1 MHTLVLMITGPS
13 LLLLILASIV
23 LIILLTAKF
32 KLHPFL
38 ALIIACFFL
47 GITVRIPLPELVK
60 SMENGFGG
68 LMKYIGMIVIFGSI
82 IGVFLEKS
90 GGAMKIAQR
99 IISLTGKGKTIP
111 AISLIG
117 AVVSIPVF
125 CDSGFILLS
134 GLSDKLS
141 KLSNATKSSLSLAL
155 ATGLYTT
162 HTLIPPTP
170 GPIAAAGNIGASA
183 YLGTIILVGI
193 CFSIP
198 ILWITQIFSKR
209 LGRNIETNEILD
221 NDTIAVDEPD
231 TMPSIIS
238 ALIPLIIPIAL
249 IASGTVFRFF
259 KIQLEWL
266 NFISSPLVAIF
277 IGAILAMLLLRPT
290 GLKNMSQWFTEAIK
304 VSGPILIITAAG
316 GAFGG
321 VLKATPLSEYVGK
334 WLTSGDSG
342 SILILVIIFLI
353 AAVLKSAQGSSTS
366 AMVITSSLL
375 APLVVELGWDLPIQ
389 YALAVMAI
397 GGGAM
402 TVSHFNDSYFW
413 VVSQF
418 SGMSAKDT
426 NRSFTLI
433 TAMQGLLVLTLSIL
447 IWILFV

>member
-1 MHTLVLMITGPS
+1 MITGPS

-47 GITVRIPLPELVK
+47 GITVRIPLPELIK
-60 SMENGFGG
+60 SMEKGFGG
-68 LMKYIGMIVIFGSI
+68 IMSYIGMIVIFGSV

-99 IISLTGKGKTIP
+99 IIKLTGEKKTIP

-117 AVVSIPVF
+117 AVVSVPVF

-134 GLSDKLS
+134 GLANKLS
-141 KLSNATKSSLSLAL
+141 KLSHTSKASLNLAL

-162 HTLIPPTP
+162 HTLVPPTP
-170 GPIAAAGNIGASA
+170 GPIAAAGNIGASG
-183 YLGTIILVGI
+183 YLGTIILLGI

-198 ILWITQIFSKR
+198 VLFITQLLSKR
-209 LGRNIETNEILD
+209 LGKHIVTKEVHNEIEEDDL
-221 NDTIAVDEPD
+221 TI
-231 TMPSIIS
+231 MPSLKN
-238 ALIPLIIPIAL
+238 ALIPLLLPILLIAL
-249 IASGTVFRFF
+249 GTIFRFTG
-259 KIQLEWL
+259 IETPWL
-266 NFISSPLVAIF
+266 NFLSAPVVAIF
-277 IGAILAMLLLRPT
+277 IGAIVAMLLLRPRN
-290 GLKNMSQWFTEAIK
+290 KNEYSDWFLEAIK

-321 VLKATPLSEYVGK
+321 VLKATPLSEYVSL
-334 WLTSGDSG
+334 WMTSGDSNDVL
-342 SILILVIIFLI
+342 ILILIFII

-375 APLVVELGWDLPIQ
+375 APLIPALGWDSAIQ
-389 YALAVMAI
+389 FALAVLVI

-433 TAMQGLLVLTLSIL
+433 TGIQGVLVLTLSIL
-447 IWILFV
+447 IWLFVI

>member
-1 MHTLVLMITGPS
+1 MITGPS

-23 LIILLTAKF
+23 LIILLTARF

-38 ALIIACFFL
+38 ALVIACFFL
-47 GITVRIPLPELVK
+47 GITVRIPLPDIVK
-60 SMENGFGG
+60 SMEKGFGG
-68 LMKYIGMIVIFGSI
+68 IMSYIGMIVIFGSV

-90 GGAMKIAQR
+90 GGAMKIAQS
-99 IISLTGKGKTIP
+99 IIKLTGEKKTIP

-117 AVVSIPVF
+117 AVVSVPVF

-134 GLSDKLS
+134 GLADKIS
-141 KLSNATKSSLSLAL
+141 KLSNTSKASLSLSL

-162 HTLIPPTP
+162 HTLVPPTP
-170 GPIAAAGNIGASA
+170 GPIAAAGNIGASG
-183 YLGTIILVGI
+183 YLGTIILLGL

-198 ILWITQIFSKR
+198 TLLITQFLSKR
-209 LGRNIETNEILD
+209 MGKKIITNEVQHTD
-221 NDTIAVDEPD
+221 KTEQNDTVL
-231 TMPSIIS
+231 MPSLTN
-238 ALIPLIIPIAL
+238 ALIPLLVPIIL
-249 IASGTVFRFF
+249 IAFGTIIRFTGMAN
-259 KIQLEWL
+259 EWID
-266 NFISSPLVAIF
+266 FISAPVVAIF
-277 IGAILAMLLLRPT
+277 IGAIIAMLLLRPQN
-290 GLKNMSQWFTEAIK
+290 KSDIKDWFIEAVK

-321 VLKATPLSEYVGK
+321 VLKATPLSEYVGQ
-334 WLTSGDSG
+334 WMTSGDS
-342 SILILVIIFLI
+342 SDILILLLIFLI
-353 AAVLKSAQGSSTS
+353 AAVLKTAQGSSTS

-375 APLVVELGWDLPIQ
+375 APLIPVLGWDSAIQ
-389 YALAVMAI
+389 FALAVLVI

-433 TAMQGLLVLTLSIL
+433 TGVQGLMVLTLSIL
-447 IWILFV
+447 VWIVFV

>member
-1 MHTLVLMITGPS
+1 MITGPS
-13 LLLLILASIV
+13 LLLLILTSIV

-47 GITVRIPLPELVK
+47 GITVRIPLPELIK
-60 SMENGFGG
+60 SMEKGFGG
-68 LMKYIGMIVIFGSI
+68 IMSYIGMIVIFGSV

-90 GGAMKIAQR
+90 GGAMKIAQH
-99 IISLTGKGKTIP
+99 IIKLTGEKRTIP

-117 AVVSIPVF
+117 AVVSVPVF

-134 GLSDKLS
+134 GLANKLS
-141 KLSNATKSSLSLAL
+141 KLSQTSKASLNLAL

-162 HTLIPPTP
+162 HTLVPPTP

-183 YLGTIILVGI
+183 YLGTIILLGL

-198 ILWITQIFSKR
+198 VLFITQLLSKK
-209 LGRNIETNEILD
+209 LGKHIVTKEVHNEIEEEDL
-221 NDTIAVDEPD
+221 TI
-231 TMPSIIS
+231 MPSLKN
-238 ALIPLIIPIAL
+238 ALIPLLLPILLIAL
-249 IASGTVFRFF
+249 GTIFRFTG
-259 KIQLEWL
+259 IDTPWL
-266 NFISSPLVAIF
+266 NFLSAPVVAIF
-277 IGAILAMLLLRPT
+277 IGAIVAMLLLRPKT
-290 GLKNMSQWFTEAIK
+290 ENKYSDWFIEAIK

-321 VLKATPLSEYVGK
+321 VLKATPLSEYVSL
-334 WLTSGDSG
+334 WMTSGDSNDVL
-342 SILILVIIFLI
+342 ILILIFII

-375 APLVVELGWDLPIQ
+375 APLIPVLGWDSAIQ
-389 YALAVMAI
+389 FALAVLVI

-433 TAMQGLLVLTLSIL
+433 TGIQGVLVLTFSIL
-447 IWILFV
+447 IWLFVI

>member
-1 MHTLVLMITGPS
+1 MITGPS
-13 LLLLILASIV
+13 LLLLILASILV
-23 LIILLTAKF
+23 IIVLTAKF

-38 ALIIACFFL
+38 ALIVACFFL
-47 GITVRIPLPELVK
+47 GITVGIPLPEIVK
-60 SMENGFGG
+60 SMEKGFGG
-68 LMKYIGMIVIFGSI
+68 IMSYIGMIVVFGSV

-90 GGAMKIAQR
+90 GGALKIAQS
-99 IISLTGKGKTIP
+99 IIKLTGQKKTIS

-134 GLSDKLS
+134 GLADKIS
-141 KLSNATKSSLSLAL
+141 KLSNTNKASLSLSL

-162 HTLIPPTP
+162 HTLVPPTP
-170 GPIAAAGNIGASA
+170 GPIAAAGNIGASG
-183 YLGTIILVGI
+183 YLGTMILIGL

-198 ILWITQIFSKR
+198 VLLMTQFLSKKLGKSIVANEKHSVEEKKQNDSIKIPSLRNSIIPLLVPIIL
-209 LGRNIETNEILD
+209 
-221 NDTIAVDEPD
+221 IAV
-231 TMPSIIS
+231 
-238 ALIPLIIPIAL
+238 
-249 IASGTVFRFF
+249 GTILRF
-259 KIQLEWL
+259 IGVAYEWI
-266 NFISSPLVAIF
+266 NFISAPVVAIF
-277 IGAILAMLLLRPT
+277 IGALLAMFLLRPKSKDNIK
-290 GLKNMSQWFTEAIK
+290 GWFAEAVK

-321 VLKATPLSEYVGK
+321 VLKTTPLAEYVGQ
-334 WLTSGDSG
+334 WMTSGESDD
-342 SILILVIIFLI
+342 ILILLLIFLI

-375 APLVVELGWDLPIQ
+375 APLIPALGWDSAIQ
-389 YALAVMAI
+389 FSLAVLVI

-426 NRSFTLI
+426 NRTFTLI
-433 TAMQGLLVLTLSIL
+433 TGIQGVTVLLLSVLGWVI
-447 IWILFV
+447 FV

>member
-1 MHTLVLMITGPS
+1 MITGPS

-38 ALIIACFFL
+38 ALIVACFFL
-47 GITVRIPLPELVK
+47 GVTVRMPLPDIVK
-60 SMENGFGG
+60 SMEKGFGG
-68 LMKYIGMIVIFGSI
+68 IMSYIGMIVVFGSV

-90 GGAMKIAQR
+90 GGAMKIAQS
-99 IISLTGKGKTIP
+99 IIKLTGEKKTIP

-117 AVVSIPVF
+117 AVVSVPVF

-134 GLSDKLS
+134 GLADKIS
-141 KLSNATKSSLSLAL
+141 KLSNTSKASLSLSL

-162 HTLIPPTP
+162 HTLVPPTP
-170 GPIAAAGNIGASA
+170 GPIAAAGNIGASG
-183 YLGTIILVGI
+183 YLGTIILLGL

-198 ILWITQIFSKR
+198 VLLVTQLLSKKI
-209 LGRNIETNEILD
+209 GKSIITNEIQNMD
-221 NDTIAVDEPD
+221 SVEQNDSSS
-231 TMPSIIS
+231 MPSLTN
-238 ALIPLIIPIAL
+238 ALIPLLFPILLIAL
-249 IASGTVFRFF
+249 GTIIRFVG
-259 KIQLEWL
+259 IENEWF
-266 NFISSPLVAIF
+266 NFISDPVVAIF
-277 IGAILAMLLLRPT
+277 IGAIIAMLLLRPKAGDT
-290 GLKNMSQWFTEAIK
+290 IKNWFIEAVK

-321 VLKATPLSEYVGK
+321 VLKATPLADYVRQ
-334 WLTSGDSG
+334 WMTSGESDDIF
-342 SILILVIIFLI
+342 ILLLIFVI

-375 APLVVELGWDLPIQ
+375 APLIPVLGWDSAIQ
-389 YALAVMAI
+389 FALAVLVI

-418 SGMSAKDT
+418 SGMNARDT

-433 TAMQGLLVLTLSIL
+433 TGVQGLLVLTLSIL
-447 IWILFV
+447 VWVLFV

>member
-1 MHTLVLMITGPS
+1 MITGPS

-23 LIILLTAKF
+23 LIILLTARF

-38 ALIIACFFL
+38 ALVIACFFL
-47 GITVRIPLPELVK
+47 GITVRIPLPDIVK
-60 SMENGFGG
+60 SMEKGFGG
-68 LMKYIGMIVIFGSI
+68 IMSYIGMIVIFGSV

-90 GGAMKIAQR
+90 GGAMKIAQS
-99 IISLTGKGKTIP
+99 IIKLTGEKKTIP

-117 AVVSIPVF
+117 AVVSVPVF

-134 GLSDKLS
+134 GLADKIS
-141 KLSNATKSSLSLAL
+141 KLSNTSKASLSLSL

-162 HTLIPPTP
+162 HTLVPPTP
-170 GPIAAAGNIGASA
+170 GPIAAAGNIGASG
-183 YLGTIILVGI
+183 YLGTIILLGL

-198 ILWITQIFSKR
+198 TLLITQFLSKR
-209 LGRNIETNEILD
+209 MGKKIITNEVQHTD
-221 NDTIAVDEPD
+221 KTEQNDTVL
-231 TMPSIIS
+231 MPSLTN
-238 ALIPLIIPIAL
+238 ALIPLLVPIIL
-249 IASGTVFRFF
+249 IAFGTIIRFTGMAN
-259 KIQLEWL
+259 EWID
-266 NFISSPLVAIF
+266 FISAPVVAIF
-277 IGAILAMLLLRPT
+277 IGAIIAMLLLRPQN
-290 GLKNMSQWFTEAIK
+290 KSDIKDWFIEAVK

-321 VLKATPLSEYVGK
+321 VLKATPLSEYVGQ
-334 WLTSGDSG
+334 WMTSGDS
-342 SILILVIIFLI
+342 SDILILLLIFLI
-353 AAVLKSAQGSSTS
+353 AAVLKTAQGSSTS

-375 APLVVELGWDLPIQ
+375 APLIPVLGWDSAIQ
-389 YALAVMAI
+389 FALAVLVI

-433 TAMQGLLVLTLSIL
+433 TGVQGLTVLSLSVLV
-447 IWILFV
+447 WIIFL

>member
-1 MHTLVLMITGPS
+1 MITGPS
-13 LLLLILASIV
+13 LLLLIVASII

-38 ALIIACFFL
+38 ALIAACFFL
-47 GITVRIPLPELVK
+47 GITVRMPLPDIVK
-60 SMENGFGG
+60 SMEKGFGG
-68 LMKYIGMIVIFGSI
+68 IMSYIGMIVVFGSV

-90 GGAMKIAQR
+90 GGAMKIAQS
-99 IISLTGKGKTIP
+99 IIKLTGEKKTIP

-117 AVVSIPVF
+117 AVVSVPVF

-134 GLSDKLS
+134 GLADKIS
-141 KLSNATKSSLSLAL
+141 KLSNTNKASLSLSL

-162 HTLIPPTP
+162 HTLVPPTP
-170 GPIAAAGNIGASA
+170 GPIAAAGNIGASG
-183 YLGTIILVGI
+183 YLGTIILLGL

-198 ILWITQIFSKR
+198 TLLITQFLSKR
-209 LGRNIETNEILD
+209 MGKKIITNEVQHTDKIEQ
-221 NDTIAVDEPD
+221 NDTML
-231 TMPSIIS
+231 MPSLTN
-238 ALIPLIIPIAL
+238 ALIPLLVPIIL
-249 IASGTVFRFF
+249 IAFGTIIRFAGMAN
-259 KIQLEWL
+259 EWID
-266 NFISSPLVAIF
+266 FISAPVVAIF
-277 IGAILAMLLLRPT
+277 IGAIIAMLLLRPQN
-290 GLKNMSQWFTEAIK
+290 KSDIKDWFIEAVK

-321 VLKATPLSEYVGK
+321 VLKATPLSEYVGQ
-334 WLTSGDSG
+334 WMTSGNSSD
-342 SILILVIIFLI
+342 ILILLLIFLI

-375 APLVVELGWDLPIQ
+375 APLIPALGWDSAIQ
-389 YALAVMAI
+389 FAIAVLVI

-433 TAMQGLLVLTLSIL
+433 TGVQGLVVLILSVLV
-447 IWILFV
+447 WIVFI

>member
-1 MHTLVLMITGPS
+1 MITGPS
-13 LLLLILASIV
+13 LLLLILASII

-38 ALIIACFFL
+38 ALIAACFFL
-47 GITVRIPLPELVK
+47 GVTVRMPLPDIVK
-60 SMENGFGG
+60 SMEKGFGG
-68 LMKYIGMIVIFGSI
+68 IMSYIGMIVVFGSV

-90 GGAMKIAQR
+90 GGAMKIAQS
-99 IISLTGKGKTIP
+99 IIKLTGEKKTIP

-117 AVVSIPVF
+117 AVVSVPVF

-134 GLSDKLS
+134 GLADKIS
-141 KLSNATKSSLSLAL
+141 KLSNTSKASLSLSL

-162 HTLIPPTP
+162 HTLVPPTP
-170 GPIAAAGNIGASA
+170 GPIAAAGNIGASG
-183 YLGTIILVGI
+183 YLGTIILLGL

-198 ILWITQIFSKR
+198 VLLVTQLLSKKI
-209 LGRNIETNEILD
+209 GKSIITNEIQNMD
-221 NDTIAVDEPD
+221 SVEQNDSSS
-231 TMPSIIS
+231 MPSLTN
-238 ALIPLIIPIAL
+238 ALIPLLFPILLIAL
-249 IASGTVFRFF
+249 GTIIRFVG
-259 KIQLEWL
+259 IENEWF
-266 NFISSPLVAIF
+266 NFISDPVVAIF
-277 IGAILAMLLLRPT
+277 IGAIIAMLLLRPRAGDT
-290 GLKNMSQWFTEAIK
+290 IKNWFIEAVK

-321 VLKATPLSEYVGK
+321 VLKATSLADYVRQ
-334 WLTSGDSG
+334 WMTSGESDDIF
-342 SILILVIIFLI
+342 ILLLIFVI

-375 APLVVELGWDLPIQ
+375 APLIPVLGWDSAIQ
-389 YALAVMAI
+389 FALAVLVI

-418 SGMSAKDT
+418 SGMSARDT

-433 TAMQGLLVLTLSIL
+433 TGVQGLLVLTLSIL
-447 IWILFV
+447 VWVLFV

>member
-1 MHTLVLMITGPS
+1 MITGPS
-13 LLLLILASIV
+13 LLLLILASII

-38 ALIIACFFL
+38 ALIVACFFL
-47 GITVRIPLPELVK
+47 GITVKMPLSDIVK
-60 SMENGFGG
+60 SMEKGFGG
-68 LMKYIGMIVIFGSI
+68 IMSYIGMIVVFGSV

-90 GGAMKIAQR
+90 GGALKIAQS
-99 IISLTGKGKTIP
+99 IIKLTGEKKTIP

-134 GLSDKLS
+134 GLANKIS
-141 KLSNATKSSLSLAL
+141 KLSNTSKASLSLSLAS
-155 ATGLYTT
+155 GLYTT
-162 HTLIPPTP
+162 HTLVPPTP
-170 GPIAAAGNIGASA
+170 GPIAAAGNIGASG
-183 YLGTIILVGI
+183 YLGTIILLGI

-198 ILWITQIFSKR
+198 VLLITQILSKKI
-209 LGRNIETNEILD
+209 GKNISINKIKH
-221 NDTIAVDEPD
+221 VDQKEQN
-231 TMPSIIS
+231 SIIDLPS
-238 ALIPLIIPIAL
+238 LTNALIPLLIPIVL
-249 IASGTVFRFF
+249 IAVGTIFRF
-259 KIQLEWL
+259 IAIDYEWL
-266 NFISSPLVAIF
+266 NFISAPVVAIF
-277 IGAILAMLLLRPT
+277 IGAIFAMLLLQPQKKENTRD
-290 GLKNMSQWFTEAIK
+290 WFVEAVK

-321 VLKATPLSEYVGK
+321 VLKATPLSDYVGQ
-334 WLTSGDSG
+334 WMGSGNSGDVL
-342 SILILVIIFLI
+342 ILILIFVI

-375 APLVVELGWDLPIQ
+375 APLIPALGWDSAIQ
-389 YALAVMAI
+389 FALAVLVI

-426 NRSFTLI
+426 NRSFTVI
-433 TAMQGLLVLTLSIL
+433 TGVQGLLVLLLSVL
-447 IWILFV
+447 VWILFL